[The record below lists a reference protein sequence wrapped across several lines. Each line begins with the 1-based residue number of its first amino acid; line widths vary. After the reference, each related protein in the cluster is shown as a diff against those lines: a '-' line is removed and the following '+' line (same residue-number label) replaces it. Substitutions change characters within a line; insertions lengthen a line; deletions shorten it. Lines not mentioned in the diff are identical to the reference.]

1 MSTNPFISAWSIG
14 GSHNASSSVFGAL
27 PAPDTSTSDF
37 LTFFFVSMYPGILN
51 STLTKS
57 DGQVEYMITTHAIIP
72 GYTLFKTL
80 EGGSAV
86 LIEWNYRGA
95 LVEIGGSVKKQPASM
110 FLQLSGDRTFRI
122 MNYFGEQYAWMGR
135 GNTICMYRA
144 NSSPNKCLAK
154 LYREDG
160 VLRLEVSPS
169 VISSGLMAPTALAA
183 VLLQGGRPI
192 DG

>member
-1 MSTNPFISAWSIG
+1 MSTNPFISAWSTG
-14 GSHNASSSVFGAL
+14 GSYNASSSVFGAL

-57 DGQVEYMITTHAIIP
+57 DGHVEYMITTQPIIP

-80 EGGSAV
+80 KGESVV
-86 LIEWNYRGA
+86 LIEWNNRGA
-95 LVEIGGSVKKQPASM
+95 LVEIGGSVRKQHASM

-122 MNYFGEQYAWMGR
+122 MNYLGEQYAWMGR

-154 LYREDG
+154 LHREDG

-183 VLLQGGRPI
+183 VSLQGGRPI